1 MTAATDLSSHI
12 LMEWKGEKR
21 EKIQMGAFQDG
32 SAAQGECYSEKSHGE
47 QELVACGRDLS
58 TDKGD
63 RKVGQSAGWGMLFSA
78 VAADPML
85 GKHGRRGEVEEGGA
99 LGA

>member
-1 MTAATDLSSHI
+1 MDLQLKVNHP
-12 LMEWKGEKR
+12 K
-21 EKIQMGAFQDG
+21 
-32 SAAQGECYSEKSHGE
+32 CYSEKSHGE

-58 TDKGD
+58 PDKGD

-85 GKHGRRGEVEEGGA
+85 GKHGRRGEGRRVEHWVPEWMFSLPVPTPFFFFYFLRGV
-99 LGA
+99 